1 MNRVILVKS
10 KENIMKNTFYG
21 VLFVAFSALIAT
33 FIADMNFFKN
43 LVISPLIIGI
53 VLGIFYANT
62 LKYKFTNTWKRGI
75 DFSTKYI
82 LRFGIILY
90 GFRLNFQNLQE
101 VGLIGILIAFC
112 IVLFTFIFGYI
123 IGTKVLKLDREIT
136 ILCSAGSSI
145 CGAAAVLATQSVL
158 KNEAYKSAIAVSFVV
173 IFGTIA
179 MFLYPFLYKLGIFD
193 LNASQMGVY
202 IGATLH
208 EVAHVVGA
216 SISLGEDVSKDAIII
231 KMIRVIFLVPFL
243 ILLSFWLIKT
253 GFHSNNEKVKVV
265 IPWFAV
271 IFILVVGFN
280 SFGFLAQSTITN
292 INFLDT
298 FALTMAMS
306 ALGMETSFDKF
317 KNVGM
322 KPFYLSFILFIW
334 LIVVGYFLAKFL
346 F

>member
-1 MNRVILVKS
+1 MKNY
-10 KENIMKNTFYG
+10 NINIKNTFYG
-21 VLFVAFSALIAT
+21 VLFVGVFALIAT
-33 FIADMNFFKN
+33 LIAEVDFFRN
-43 LVISPLIIGI
+43 LAISPLIIGI

-62 LKYKFTNTWKRGI
+62 LKHKHPATWQKGI
-75 DFSTKYI
+75 NFSTKYV

-90 GFRLNFQNLQE
+90 GFRLTFQNLQE
-101 VGLIGILIAFC
+101 VGFNGIFIAFC
-112 IVLFTFIFGYI
+112 VVFFTFIFGYI

-179 MFLYPFLYKLGIFD
+179 MFLYPFLYKLGLFD

-216 SISLGEDVSKDAIII
+216 SVSLGEDVSKDAIIV

-243 ILLSFWLIKT
+243 ILLSIWLIKT
-253 GFHSNNEKVKVV
+253 GFHNKSEKTKVV

-271 IFILVVGFN
+271 IFIVVVGFN
-280 SFGFLAQSTITN
+280 SFGFLGQSTITA
-292 INFLDT
+292 INFVDT
-298 FALTMAMS
+298 FALTIAMS

-322 KPFYLSFILFIW
+322 KPFYLSLILFIW
-334 LIVVGYFLAKFL
+334 LMVIGYFLSKYF

>member
-1 MNRVILVKS
+1 MKTNNL
-10 KENIMKNTFYG
+10 NIKDTFYG
-21 VLFVAFSALIAT
+21 VLFVGVFALIAT
-33 FIADMNFFKN
+33 LIAELDFFKN
-43 LVISPLIIGI
+43 LAISPLIIGI

-62 LKYKFTNTWKRGI
+62 LRHKLPATWQSGI
-75 DFSTKYI
+75 IFSTKYI

-90 GFRLNFQNLQE
+90 GFRLTFQNLQE
-101 VGLIGILIAFC
+101 VGFSGVFIAFC
-112 IVLFTFIFGYI
+112 IVFFTFIFGYI

-136 ILCSAGSSI
+136 ILCSVGSSI

-173 IFGTIA
+173 IFGTVA

-193 LNASQMGVY
+193 LSNSQMGVY

-216 SISLGEDVSKDAIII
+216 STALGEDVSKDAIIV

-243 ILLSFWLIKT
+243 ILLSLWLIKT
-253 GFHSNNEKVKVV
+253 GFHNKHEKTKVV

-271 IFILVVGFN
+271 MFIVVVGFN
-280 SFGFLAQSTITN
+280 SFGFLSGNMIKS
-292 INFLDT
+292 INFVDT
-298 FALTMAMS
+298 FSLTMAMT

-334 LIVVGYFLAKFL
+334 LMVVGYFLVKYIF
-346 F
+346 

>member
-1 MNRVILVKS
+1 MKTNNL
-10 KENIMKNTFYG
+10 NIKDTFYG
-21 VLFVAFSALIAT
+21 VLFVGVFALIAT
-33 FIADMNFFKN
+33 IIADVDFLKN
-43 LVISPLIIGI
+43 LAISPLIVGI

-62 LKYKFTNTWKRGI
+62 LKHKFPSTWQSGI
-75 DFSTKYI
+75 IFSTKYI

-90 GFRLNFQNLQE
+90 GFRLTFQNLQE
-101 VGLIGILIAFC
+101 VGFSGIFIAFC
-112 IVLFTFIFGYI
+112 IVGFTFIFGYVV
-123 IGTKVLKLDREIT
+123 GTKVLKLDREIT

-173 IFGTIA
+173 IFGTVA
-179 MFLYPFLYKLGIFD
+179 MFLYPFLYKLGFFD
-193 LNASQMGVY
+193 LSASEMGVY

-216 SISLGEDVSKDAIII
+216 STALGEDVSKDAIIV

-243 ILLSFWLIKT
+243 ILLSLWLIKT
-253 GFHSNNEKVKVV
+253 GFHSINEKTKVV

-271 IFILVVGFN
+271 MFILVVGFN
-280 SFGFLAQSTITN
+280 SFGFLGKNTITA
-292 INFLDT
+292 INFVDT
-298 FALTMAMS
+298 FSLTMAMT

-322 KPFYLSFILFIW
+322 KPFYLSLILFIW
-334 LIVVGYFLAKFL
+334 LMVVGYFLVKYF

>member
-1 MNRVILVKS
+1 MKTNKL
-10 KENIMKNTFYG
+10 NIKNTFYG
-21 VLFVAFSALIAT
+21 VLFVGIFALIAT
-33 FIADMNFFKN
+33 IVAEADFFRN
-43 LVISPLIIGI
+43 LAISPLIIGI

-62 LKYKFTNTWKRGI
+62 LKHKLPATWQSGI
-75 DFSTKYI
+75 IFSTKYI

-90 GFRLNFQNLQE
+90 GFRLTFQNLQE
-101 VGLIGILIAFC
+101 VGFSGVFIAFC
-112 IVLFTFIFGYI
+112 IVAFTFIFGYI